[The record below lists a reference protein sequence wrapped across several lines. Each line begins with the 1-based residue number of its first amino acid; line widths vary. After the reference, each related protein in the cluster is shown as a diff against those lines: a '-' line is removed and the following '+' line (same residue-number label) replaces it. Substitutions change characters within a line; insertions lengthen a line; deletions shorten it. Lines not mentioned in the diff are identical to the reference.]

1 MSIRAVM
8 FDLGGVLLNI
18 LDAKIRYTKWE
29 TLLGL
34 QAGELFQILK
44 RSGFIAQA
52 DVGKFSE
59 QEMVSRLGTLLG
71 LDDEQAGEFLGEH
84 GTQYELNREL
94 TEFLKRLRPRYETA
108 ILSNVW
114 PDTPKKVQERY
125 HFDELVDIIIYSCEE
140 GIAKPEPGI
149 YHLAC
154 ERLGVLPE
162 EVVFLD
168 DTAKNVEGARH
179 FGIRAV
185 LFQHNAQAI
194 ADVQAYLDALQESSG
209 LSDHKAGV

>member
-18 LDAKIRYTKWE
+18 LDPTIRYTKWE

-59 QEMVSRLGTLLG
+59 QEMVRRLGTLLG
-71 LDDEQAGEFLGEH
+71 LNDEQAGEFLGEH
-84 GTQYELNREL
+84 GTRYELNREL
-94 TEFLKRLRPRYETA
+94 TEFLERLRPHYKTA

-179 FGIRAV
+179 LGIRAV

-194 ADVQAYLDALQESSG
+194 ADVQAYLDAPP
-209 LSDHKAGV
+209 GVQRFVRL